1 MKLRVK
7 MRVPGFKKLALGI
20 QKCKEV
26 EEQVGLVLKSLRA
39 AERRSDRFQYE
50 YNFCL
55 LEIIHFIPSAR

>member
-1 MKLRVK
+1 VKLRVK

-39 AERRSDRFQYE
+39 AERRSDR
-50 YNFCL
+50 
-55 LEIIHFIPSAR
+55 ISMRK